1 MSLNEPTIPSIYI
14 YVIHTHTILISH
26 LKMEGAGQTGH
37 NIYYPDPGVPSV
49 VVVMVCDMLT
59 IACYHINILRPQDAV
74 TVYYRSNLII
84 F

>member
-37 NIYYPDPGVPSV
+37 NIYYTDPRCPVRGRGHG
-49 VVVMVCDMLT
+49 L
-59 IACYHINILRPQDAV
+59 
-74 TVYYRSNLII
+74 
-84 F
+84 